1 MGELETSCMPTAP
14 RHHATQ
20 FVKPHAKSHG
30 SARNPTRNTSRNDMG
45 GCEDRF
51 EQKFKRK
58 KRPSHLSST
67 NGGVS
72 LSCDNSSVYA
82 DTVGPFSIPASLSWL
97 LRSKQS
103 ELLDSRF

>member
-1 MGELETSCMPTAP
+1 MPTAP

-30 SARNPTRNTSRNDMG
+30 SVRNPTRNTSRNDMG
-45 GCEDRF
+45 GREDRF
-51 EQKFKRK
+51 EQKLKRNK
-58 KRPSHLSST
+58 GPRPKLSER
-67 NGGVS
+67 GVS

-82 DTVGPFSIPASLSWL
+82 DTVGPFSIPTSLSWL